1 MKFILGVLNG
11 RWVVHTSWV
20 EACLAA
26 GRPVSEAEHE
36 VAGDSTG
43 KLGGPLLGRL
53 QAGLKLLLGWEVM
66 FFIGCYQSV
75 RSTPQVADVILLLSY
90 ICPRHHVQ
98 VASAVWVETQAC
110 RPG

>member
-26 GRPVSEAEHE
+26 GRPVPEAEHE

-66 FFIGCYQSV
+66 LCIGCWQSV
-75 RSTPQVADVILLLSY
+75 RSTTQDADVILLLS
-90 ICPRHHVQ
+90 
-98 VASAVWVETQAC
+98 
-110 RPG
+110 